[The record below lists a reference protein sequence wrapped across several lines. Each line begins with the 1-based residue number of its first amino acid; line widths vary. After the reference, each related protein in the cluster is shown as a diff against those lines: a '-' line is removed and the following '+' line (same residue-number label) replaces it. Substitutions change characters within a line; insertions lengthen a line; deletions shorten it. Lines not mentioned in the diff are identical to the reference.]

1 MSNKKVTIRML
12 KYMDQ
17 ETMDRLKTRDFID
30 CDGEESYG

>member
-12 KYMDQ
+12 KHMDQ

-30 CDGEESYG
+30 YDGEESYG